1 MRVLT
6 THPKLTEADL
16 GMKVADLDPNVSP
29 RSMGGELRRMR
40 NRLYRFEGG
49 QWFLI
54 AQDGEREAAGPKN
67 DPADLL
73 SQTTKGVPD
82 AEAPIAA

>member
-6 THPKLTEADL
+6 AHASLTEADL
-16 GMKVADLDPNVSP
+16 GTKVAELDPNVSP

-54 AQDGEREAAGPKN
+54 AHDGKKEAAGPKD

-73 SQTTKGVPD
+73 NQTTKGIPN